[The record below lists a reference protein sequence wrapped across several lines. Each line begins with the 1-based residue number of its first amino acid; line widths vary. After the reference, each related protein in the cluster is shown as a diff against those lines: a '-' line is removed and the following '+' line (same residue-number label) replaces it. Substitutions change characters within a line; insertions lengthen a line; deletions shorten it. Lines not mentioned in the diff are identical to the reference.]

1 MYKKYIGGVY
11 INLYDYISCSH
22 NINVYN
28 VYNIYNI
35 YNLYNIYN
43 TCILI
48 IHYVM
53 QTCSSLTS
61 QNIVW
66 EYHFDE
72 CYCKIL

>member
-53 QTCSSLTS
+53 Q
-61 QNIVW
+61 
-66 EYHFDE
+66 
-72 CYCKIL
+72 